1 MAAMAGVLVAIS
13 IVASPSHGAL
23 AAWRR
28 HRELARSLAAEDM
41 LGVLGRAAE
50 IHAGGCDEA
59 TLVAAGGGNAAAR
72 RGFASL
78 RQAALIAMSDG
89 KWMLTAAGVEVA
101 REILSRHRGWQEFL
115 VTRTGMSP
123 DHAHEAAHRLE
134 HLAANQ
140 PRDRG

>member
-1 MAAMAGVLVAIS
+1 M
-13 IVASPSHGAL
+13 VASPSHGAL
-23 AAWRR
+23 AGWRR

-50 IHAGGCDEA
+50 IGAGGCDEP

-78 RQAALIAMSDG
+78 RKAALIAMSDG
-89 KWMLTAAGVEVA
+89 KWMLTAAGVEAA
-101 REILSRHRGWQEFL
+101 REILSRHRGWQDFL
-115 VTRTGMSP
+115 VTRTGMPP

-134 HLAANQ
+134 HLAEDQ